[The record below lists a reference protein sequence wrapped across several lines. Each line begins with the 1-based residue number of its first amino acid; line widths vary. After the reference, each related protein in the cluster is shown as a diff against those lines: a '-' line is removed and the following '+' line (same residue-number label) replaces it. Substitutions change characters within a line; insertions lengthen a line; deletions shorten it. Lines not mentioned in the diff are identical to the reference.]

1 MMRTVHDILQTKGTD
16 VWSVTPD
23 TTVYDALQVMAD
35 KNIGAV
41 LVLDQASRV
50 AGVFSERDYA
60 RRVALEGRTT
70 HDTRVGDIM
79 SERVFGVHPD
89 QTVEDCMSIMTERH
103 IRHLPVV
110 GADGVVGVVSIGD
123 VVKAMLSHQEFM
135 IEQLEAY
142 ITGTPYRPE

>member
-60 RRVALEGRTT
+60 RRVALEGRTA